1 MADQIDKTNKSFLN
15 LSYNRRRFLQGT
27 VAAGGAVAL
36 TGGLSSKL
44 GPTAAWAQDMPR
56 NETLYVGGFQW
67 GPPNT
72 FNPLNPNRPWPVQ
85 PDQLYVFETL
95 FAFNLATGELEPC
108 LGKELAETAETFTVT
123 LQDGTT
129 WHDGTP
135 LTADDV
141 VYSYSLPKNNEGIYY
156 SDLWDYVTDVVAT
169 DPKTV
174 TLTLNQE
181 RLNPGLVKHHLTQ
194 NYVLP
199 KHIWSTREGGADALI
214 DVIDMEPVGSGP
226 YKILDSSTERVAAT
240 KVEKY
245 WGEALYGA
253 AVPTNLV
260 HPIFDGNDSANLA
273 FSQGQI
279 DSSQTFLPKI
289 WDLWEKQ
296 NKPVGTWFK
305 EEPYHLPGS
314 IPLLF
319 ININKKPFDNPRV
332 RTALAYAIN
341 YPQIAEA
348 AMSRYSIPAR
358 PSLIIPDGGEA
369 KFFNDAQA
377 TANGWSYDPA
387 KAKAI
392 LEGELGATKDG
403 DVYVLPDGTRLG
415 PIVAHC
421 PFGWTDWQTAIE
433 LVAQSANEAGFEVT
447 TDFPEA
453 PVVTTRNQAGDFDLA
468 LWYVAGVSAAG
479 PWRRI
484 RDVMD
489 NRGVPAAGSPAFW
502 NYNRYKN
509 DAVGPLLDQ
518 AASADEATQIELYA
532 ELDAIFQAD
541 VPAIPLMYRPDQF
554 YEFNESN
561 WTGFATSENPIDPP
575 DQSGAG
581 VGFVRAV
588 QPKA

>member
-1 MADQIDKTNKSFLN
+1 MADQSLLN

-27 VAAGGAVAL
+27 VAAGGALAVG
-36 TGGLSSKL
+36 GGLATTGQL
-44 GPTAAWAQDMPR
+44 GPSAALAQDMPR

-108 LGKELAETAETFTVT
+108 LAKELKETADTFTIT

-141 VYSYSLPKNNEGIYY
+141 IYSYSLPKANDGIYY
-156 SDLWDYVTDVVAT
+156 SDFWDYVTDAVAT
-169 DPKTV
+169 DAKTI
-174 TLTLNQE
+174 TMTLNAD

-226 YKILDSSTERVAAT
+226 YKIQDSSTERVAAV
-240 KVEKY
+240 KVDNY
-245 WGEALYGA
+245 WGESLYGA
-253 AVPTNLV
+253 AVPTYLV

-332 RTALAYAIN
+332 RTALAYSIN

-377 TANGWSYDPA
+377 TANGWSYDPE

-403 DVYVLPDGTRLG
+403 DVYVLADGTRLG

-484 RDVMD
+484 RDVLD

-502 NYNRYKN
+502 NYNRYSN

-518 AASADEATQIELYA
+518 AAAADEATQIELYA

-554 YEFNESN
+554 YEFNETS
-561 WTGFATSENPIDPP
+561 WTGFATSENAIDPP